1 MQISK
6 FSWAKPLTLSVAKE
20 HAVAQFLWW
29 IVTAVVNVILR
40 SFFYVTELDHQ
51 PRTKVD
57 MNIIVQLIVDLFR
70 VFSGF
75 NSCAKIWLFSPIP
88 LFFNEGVLPEAS
100 VAETSSFRLRR
111 SLSLVFLLQ

>member
-57 MNIIVQLIVDLFR
+57 INIIVQLIVDLFR
-70 VFSGF
+70 VFVALTPALRFGF
-75 NSCAKIWLFSPIP
+75 STPSP
-88 LFFNEGVLPEAS
+88 FF
-100 VAETSSFRLRR
+100 
-111 SLSLVFLLQ
+111 